1 MTCSSSPTMPGAAAA
16 PAEPGQP
23 GGICAGWQ
31 RPRVLMFLGPDIF
44 GVTCIV
50 LERHLQD
57 QRSMVIWG

>member
-1 MTCSSSPTMPGAAAA
+1 MPGAAAA